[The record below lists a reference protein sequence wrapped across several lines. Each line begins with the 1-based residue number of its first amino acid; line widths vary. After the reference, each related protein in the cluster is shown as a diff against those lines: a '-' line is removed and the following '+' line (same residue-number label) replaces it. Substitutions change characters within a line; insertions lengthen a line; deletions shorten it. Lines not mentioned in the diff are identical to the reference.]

1 MRSDIWNISYIEL
14 RIFLIQVE
22 QALLNEKAEQYNTI
36 ETAKKQDLLNKKA
49 KQFRD
54 CYGNQRLNR
63 QSFT

>member
-1 MRSDIWNISYIEL
+1 MDTAKK
-14 RIFLIQVE
+14 QD
-22 QALLNEKAEQYNTI
+22 LLNEKAEQYKTTD
-36 ETAKKQDLLNKKA
+36 TAKKQDLLNKKA